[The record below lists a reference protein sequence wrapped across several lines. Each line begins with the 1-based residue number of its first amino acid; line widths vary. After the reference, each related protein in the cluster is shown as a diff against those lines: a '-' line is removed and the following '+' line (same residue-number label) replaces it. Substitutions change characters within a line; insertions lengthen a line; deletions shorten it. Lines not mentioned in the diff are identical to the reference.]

1 MASKKGIGVT
11 IAILVG
17 VVALSFVVYLIPES
31 VDTEMKFVVSD
42 FEKYLDD
49 VDEKTSMLSS
59 GVEESFGDLINLELS
74 PEEYFVTAGITQQ
87 QVNSLI
93 IELTLSGEP
102 QEWTVSYKTYVGALK
117 KLNEQITETVVV
129 ANLMNEINSIDCD
142 EECMDSM
149 DRRLNELI
157 PKVYELKVESLDL
170 IEKSNNFRP

>member
-1 MASKKGIGVT
+1 MASKKGLGIT

-17 VVALSFVVYLIPES
+17 VVAASFSVYLIPENM
-31 VDTEMKFVVSD
+31 DTEMKFVVSD

-49 VDEKTSMLSS
+49 VDEKTSMLST
-59 GVEESFGDLINLELS
+59 GVEESFGDLMNHELS
-74 PEEYFVTAGITQQ
+74 PEEYFVTANITQQ

-102 QEWTVSYKTYVGALK
+102 QEWTASYKTYVGALK

-129 ANLMNEINSIDCD
+129 ANLMKDNNSVPID
-142 EECMDSM
+142 
-149 DRRLNELI
+149 ELI
-157 PKVYELKVESLDL
+157 SKIYELKAESLDL

>member
-1 MASKKGIGVT
+1 MASKKGLGIT

-17 VVALSFVVYLIPES
+17 VTSASFLVYLIPEN
-31 VDTEMKFVVSD
+31 VDTEMKFIVSD

-49 VDEKTSMLSS
+49 VDEKTSMLSTT
-59 GVEESFGDLINLELS
+59 VEESFGDLMNHELS
-74 PEEYFVTAGITQQ
+74 PEEYFITAGITQQ

-102 QEWTVSYKTYVGALK
+102 QEWTASYKTYVGVLK

-129 ANLMNEINSIDCD
+129 ANLMKDDNLVPID
-142 EECMDSM
+142 
-149 DRRLNELI
+149 ELVSKI
-157 PKVYELKVESLDL
+157 YELRVESLDL